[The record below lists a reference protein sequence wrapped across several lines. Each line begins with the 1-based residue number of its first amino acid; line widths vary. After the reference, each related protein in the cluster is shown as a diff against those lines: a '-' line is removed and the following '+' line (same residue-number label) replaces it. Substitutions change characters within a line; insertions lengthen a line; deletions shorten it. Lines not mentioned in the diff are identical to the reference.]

1 MICDR
6 CGYAVGVLRVLV
18 MVEGR
23 VNLDARLCIEHL
35 NQLLDQARP
44 DDTMVGKYKRAAR
57 FYSEGVRARESARD
71 Y

>member
-23 VNLDARLCIEHL
+23 VNLNAKLCADHL
-35 NQLLDQARP
+35 NELLD
-44 DDTMVGKYKRAAR
+44 
-57 FYSEGVRARESARD
+57 SAKPKKERR
-71 Y
+71 